1 MKQPLHQRLPSNSSF
16 PCDAKTHAIVPARRE
31 RTGETR
37 ATPTR
42 RSRRPEAS
50 RVPRPLTARRGGA
63 SSGLRR
69 DEGGP
74 AAPAMPSEC
83 GPQRGDRVTDDLHP
97 DGLPTPRRY
106 FAMLAIALGI
116 VMAVLDGTVVNVA
129 LPSIA
134 RELGA
139 SPSAAVWV
147 VNAYQLVIVALLLP
161 LASMGERI
169 GYRRIYTAGIVVFTL
184 GSLGCALS
192 GSLGQ
197 LIAARVLQGIGG
209 AAIMSMNGALV
220 RHTYPD
226 AHLGR
231 GIGLNGLVV
240 ATAAAVAPSLAA
252 GILAVGPWPWLFA
265 VNVPF
270 GLLNLWL
277 VRHLPRSEQSD
288 RAFDWTSAL
297 LSAAMF
303 GLLFVGADTL
313 TRSGAMLPAAAGL
326 AVAAAAAVLLV
337 RRGVRMPAPLIP
349 VDLFRN
355 PVFAL
360 SVTASVCAFAAFAI
374 TFVALPFYF
383 QAVLGRDQVETGL
396 LMTPWPVALGLAAP
410 LAGRLSDRIEA
421 GVLGGF
427 GMAALAVGLALLSR
441 LSPASGT
448 LGICL
453 MMALCGFGFGC
464 FQAPNNRTMLS
475 AAPRTRSGA
484 AGGMLALARLFG
496 MTVGATTVALVF
508 HLAPGNAEPVSLML
522 GTGLAIAAGI
532 LSLLRLSRPPRP
544 AQ

>member
-1 MKQPLHQRLPSNSSF
+1 MS
-16 PCDAKTHAIVPARRE
+16 DDIHA
-31 RTGETR
+31 
-37 ATPTR
+37 
-42 RSRRPEAS
+42 
-50 RVPRPLTARRGGA
+50 
-63 SSGLRR
+63 
-69 DEGGP
+69 
-74 AAPAMPSEC
+74 
-83 GPQRGDRVTDDLHP
+83 
-97 DGLPTPRRY
+97 DGLPAPQRY
-106 FAMLAIALGI
+106 LAMLAIAIGI
-116 VMAVLDGTVVNVA
+116 GMAVLDGTVVNVA

-161 LASMGERI
+161 LASLGERM
-169 GYRRIYTAGIVVFTL
+169 GYRRIYAVGVAVFTL

-192 GSLGQ
+192 DSLPE
-197 LIAARVLQGIGG
+197 LIAARVVQGIGG

-240 ATAAAVAPSLAA
+240 AIAAAVAPSLAA

-277 VRHLPRSEQSD
+277 ARHLPRAEQSG
-288 RAFDWTSAL
+288 RAFDWTSAF

-303 GLLFVGADTL
+303 GLFFVGADTL
-313 TRSGAMLPAAAGL
+313 TREGANLPAAAGL
-326 AVAAAAAVLLV
+326 VVAAVAAMLLV
-337 RRGVRMPAPLIP
+337 RRGLRMPAPLIP

-360 SVTASVCAFAAFAI
+360 SVTASICAFAAFAI

-383 QAVLGRDQVETGL
+383 QTALGRDQVETGL
-396 LMTPWPVALGLAAP
+396 LMTPWPVALGLAAM
-410 LAGRLSDRIEA
+410 LAGRLSDRIPA
-421 GVLGGF
+421 GVLGGL
-427 GMAALAVGLALLSR
+427 GMAAVALGLALLSR
-441 LSPASGT
+441 LSPGSGT
-448 LGICL
+448 LAITL

-475 AAPRTRSGA
+475 VAPRARSGA
-484 AGGMLALARLFG
+484 AGGMLSLARLLG
-496 MTVGATTVALVF
+496 MTLGATVMALVF
-508 HLAPGNAEPVSLML
+508 HLVPDRAEPVSLMI
-522 GTGLAIAAGI
+522 GTAFAISAGMV
-532 LSLLRLSRPPRP
+532 SVLRLSRTARP
-544 AQ
+544 GEVAR

>member
-1 MKQPLHQRLPSNSSF
+1 M
-16 PCDAKTHAIVPARRE
+16 T
-31 RTGETR
+31 
-37 ATPTR
+37 
-42 RSRRPEAS
+42 
-50 RVPRPLTARRGGA
+50 
-63 SSGLRR
+63 
-69 DEGGP
+69 DEI
-74 AAPAMPSEC
+74 
-83 GPQRGDRVTDDLHP
+83 HP

-106 FAMLAIALGI
+106 LAMLAIAIGI
-116 VMAVLDGTVVNVA
+116 AMAVLDGTVVNVA

-147 VNAYQLVIVALLLP
+147 INAYQLVIVALLLP
-161 LASMGERI
+161 LASLGERI
-169 GYRRIYTAGIVVFTL
+169 GYRRIYAVGIVVFTL

-192 GSLGQ
+192 DSLPQ

-240 ATAAAVAPSLAA
+240 AIAAAVAPSLAA

-277 VRHLPRSEQSD
+277 ARHLPRAEQSG

-303 GLLFVGADTL
+303 GLFFVGADTL
-313 TRSGAMLPAAAGL
+313 TREGADPTATAGL
-326 AVAAAAAVLLV
+326 VVAAAAAVMLV
-337 RRGVRMPAPLIP
+337 RRGLRTPAPLIP

-360 SVTASVCAFAAFAI
+360 SVTASICAFAAFAI

-383 QAVLGRDQVETGL
+383 QTTLGRDQVETGL
-396 LMTPWPVALGLAAP
+396 LMTPWPVALGFAAL
-410 LAGRLSDRIEA
+410 LAGRLSDRIPA
-421 GVLGGF
+421 GTLGGL
-427 GMAALAVGLALLSR
+427 GMAAVALGLALLSR
-441 LSPASGT
+441 LSPDSGT
-448 LGICL
+448 LAITL

-464 FQAPNNRTMLS
+464 FQAPNNRTML
-475 AAPRTRSGA
+475 AVAPRARSGA
-484 AGGMLALARLFG
+484 AGGMLSLARLLG
-496 MTVGATTVALVF
+496 MTLGATVMALVF
-508 HLAPGNAEPVSLML
+508 HLVPDRAEPVSLL
-522 GTGLAIAAGI
+522 IGTAFAIAAGI
-532 LSLLRLSRPPRP
+532 MSVLRLSTARSGQVAR
-544 AQ
+544 

>member
-1 MKQPLHQRLPSNSSF
+1 M
-16 PCDAKTHAIVPARRE
+16 T
-31 RTGETR
+31 
-37 ATPTR
+37 
-42 RSRRPEAS
+42 
-50 RVPRPLTARRGGA
+50 
-63 SSGLRR
+63 
-69 DEGGP
+69 DEI
-74 AAPAMPSEC
+74 
-83 GPQRGDRVTDDLHP
+83 HP

-106 FAMLAIALGI
+106 LAMLAIAIGI
-116 VMAVLDGTVVNVA
+116 AMAVLDGTVVNVA

-147 VNAYQLVIVALLLP
+147 INAYQLVIVALLLP
-161 LASMGERI
+161 LASLGERI
-169 GYRRIYTAGIVVFTL
+169 GYRRIYAVGVVVFSL

-192 GSLGQ
+192 DRLPE

-240 ATAAAVAPSLAA
+240 AIAAAVAPSLAA

-277 VRHLPRSEQSD
+277 ARHLPRAEQSG

-303 GLLFVGADTL
+303 GLFFVGADTL
-313 TRSGAMLPAAAGL
+313 TREGADLPAAAGL
-326 AVAAAAAVLLV
+326 VVAAAAAVMLV
-337 RRGVRMPAPLIP
+337 RRGLRTPAPLIP

-360 SVTASVCAFAAFAI
+360 SVTASICAFAAFAI

-383 QAVLGRDQVETGL
+383 QTALGRDQVETGL
-396 LMTPWPVALGLAAP
+396 LMTPWPVALGFAAL
-410 LAGRLSDRIEA
+410 LAGRLSDRIPA
-421 GVLGGF
+421 GTLGGL
-427 GMAALAVGLALLSR
+427 GMAAVALGLALLSR
-441 LSPASGT
+441 LSPE
-448 LGICL
+448 LGHARDHADDGALRLRLRLLPGAEQPHDARRGAARALRRGGRDAVARPAARDDPRRHRDGARLPRRARPGGAGQPADRHGLRDRRRHHERAPPVNGAIGPGRALTIQPRPHFTHMDSIRRSICI
-453 MMALCGFGFGC
+453 
-464 FQAPNNRTMLS
+464 PY
-475 AAPRTRSGA
+475 AAERRKPLRSGR
-484 AGGMLALARLFG
+484 LACWQGR
-496 MTVGATTVALVF
+496 
-508 HLAPGNAEPVSLML
+508 
-522 GTGLAIAAGI
+522 
-532 LSLLRLSRPPRP
+532 
-544 AQ
+544 